1 MKIVSHNFR
10 GPERGG
16 GGLIRA
22 EQIQDRDENINTRD
36 SNLAVVITL
45 VLIPRFFR
53 QAAIYAN

>member
-10 GPERGG
+10 GPERG